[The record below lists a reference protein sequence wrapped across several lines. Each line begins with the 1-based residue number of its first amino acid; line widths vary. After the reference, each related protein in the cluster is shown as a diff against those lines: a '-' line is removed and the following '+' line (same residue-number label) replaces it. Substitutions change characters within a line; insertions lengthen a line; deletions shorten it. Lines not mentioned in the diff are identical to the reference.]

1 MANYNKSYKSALGLI
16 VLTGVF
22 LEVPVNAQDKTKA
35 VFVPISEKLSGTTPT
50 NNVDIL
56 KAKPYSNPLPPPSN
70 SGSFRYTPPKWL
82 PHGPLKP
89 GSDGSGRRAA
99 LVTGFR
105 AFGSFGIPYT
115 SSSVELGP
123 GTTPIAANNRAFL
136 SSTYPYRA
144 IGRLT
149 FRQSV
154 GGGLFSCSASL
165 IRKSIIVTAAHCV
178 QRFGS
183 GAARFRDWQFTPG
196 AHLATQPYGVWNPIG
211 YVVPSTWSDGS
222 DIGSGSARDN
232 DIAIFLMAKKN
243 NRFIGDVTGYFTYAA
258 NNYSFVNT
266 DKTGNLN
273 TAELHTL
280 GYPGQL
286 DLGRIMQVSS
296 GPSTTVTSGGAKVI
310 RQGSNFTG
318 GSSGGPW
325 FANFGARQP
334 NFSGGASAGSASV
347 PNVIVGVT
355 SHGTRDPN
363 LPKDNFSS
371 QFAQNTAFPDAA
383 YGVYGPGNIGAIINA
398 ACREKPAGS
407 ALTYAQLGYCN

>member
-1 MANYNKSYKSALGLI
+1 VANSIKSYKFALGLI

-22 LEVPVNAQDKTKA
+22 LEVPVNAQDKTKT
-35 VFVPISEKLSGTTPT
+35 VFVSISEKSSGITPT
-50 NNVDIL
+50 NNFDIL

-70 SGSFRYTPPKWL
+70 SGSFRYTPPKGL

-89 GSDGSGRRAA
+89 ASDGSGRRAA

-123 GTTPIAANNRAFL
+123 GTTPIAANKRAFL

-144 IGRLT
+144 IGKLT
-149 FRQSV
+149 FRTSV
-154 GGGLFSCSASL
+154 GGPLAFCSASL

-183 GAARFRDWQFTPG
+183 GAVRFRDWQFTPG
-196 AHLATQPYGVWNPIG
+196 AHLATKPYGVWNPIG

-222 DIGSGSARDN
+222 DIGSGAARDN
-232 DIAIFLMAKKN
+232 DIAIFLMAKKDG
-243 NRFIGDVTGYFTYAA
+243 RFIGDVTGYFTYAA
-258 NNYSFVNT
+258 NNYSFVQT

-273 TAELHTL
+273 TAQLHTL
-280 GYPGQL
+280 GYAGLFDQGQ
-286 DLGRIMQVSS
+286 IMQVSS
-296 GPSTTVTSGGAKVI
+296 GPSTTVIDGRAKVI
-310 RQGSNFTG
+310 RQGSNLTA

-325 FANFGARQP
+325 IANFGARQP
-334 NFSGGASAGSASV
+334 NFSGGASAGIQSV

-355 SHGTRDPN
+355 SYGTMDPN
-363 LPKDNFSS
+363 APKDNFSS
-371 QFAQNTAFPDAA
+371 QFAQNTAFPNAA
-383 YGVYGPGNIGAIINA
+383 YGMYGPGNIGAIINA
-398 ACREKPAGS
+398 ACRERAPGS
-407 ALTYAQLGYCN
+407 ASTYAALGYCN